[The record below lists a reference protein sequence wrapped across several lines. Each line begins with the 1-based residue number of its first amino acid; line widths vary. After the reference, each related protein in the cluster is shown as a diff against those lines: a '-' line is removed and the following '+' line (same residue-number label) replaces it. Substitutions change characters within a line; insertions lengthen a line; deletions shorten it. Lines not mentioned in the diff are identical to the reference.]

1 MRQIIVDT
9 ETTGL
14 HVEQN
19 HRIIEVGCIE
29 LINRKFT
36 GKHFHR
42 YINPQR
48 EIDEGAQ
55 AVHGITADFLQDKP
69 LFTDIAQE
77 LMDFLTGAELVIHN
91 APFDVGF
98 INYEL
103 KLLNQ
108 SWQPLSDHCRVVDT
122 LLMARQMHVG
132 QRNNLDALCK
142 RYNVD
147 NSQREYHGALLD
159 AHLLGRVYLAMTGG
173 QATLFSETEN
183 VEIASQQQSVI
194 EITQQKHKRKLPILA
209 ATDEEIL
216 AHEQYLEKLIESGK
230 CLWKTLEPVDKEPG

>member
-1 MRQIIVDT
+1 MRQIILDT

-14 HVEQN
+14 FVDQN
-19 HRIIEVGCIE
+19 HRIIEIGCIE

-36 GKHFHR
+36 GKHFH
-42 YINPQR
+42 YYLNPER
-48 EIDEGAQ
+48 AIDEGAQ
-55 AVHGITADFLQDKP
+55 AIHGITTDFLANKP
-69 LFTDIAQE
+69 LFAHIAQE
-77 LMDFLTGAELVIHN
+77 LMDFLSGAELVIHN

-108 SWQPLSDHCRVVDT
+108 AWQPLNEYCRIVDT

-142 RYNVD
+142 RYSVD

-173 QATLFSETEN
+173 QATLFTETEN
-183 VEIASQQQSVI
+183 VEIASQQQSVL
-194 EITQQKHKRKLPILA
+194 EITQQKHKRKLPIILATEEELA
-209 ATDEEIL
+209 AHELYLSHL
-216 AHEQYLEKLIESGK
+216 AENGK
-230 CLWKTLEPVDKEPG
+230 CVWES

>member
-1 MRQIIVDT
+1 MRQIILDT

-14 HVEQN
+14 SVEQE
-19 HRIIEVGCIE
+19 HRIIEIGCIE

-36 GKHFHR
+36 GNHFHR

-48 EIDEGAQ
+48 AIDEGAQ
-55 AVHGITADFLQDKP
+55 AVHGITSDFLENKP
-69 LFTDIAQE
+69 LFGDVVQE
-77 LMDFLTGAELVIHN
+77 FMDFVKGAELIIHN

-98 INYEL
+98 INYEMQLL
-103 KLLNQ
+103 KQ
-108 SWQPLSDHCRVVDT
+108 SWQPLSDYCRIKDT

-132 QRNNLDALCK
+132 QRNSLDALCK
-142 RYNVD
+142 RYSVD

-183 VEIASQQQSVI
+183 VEIASQQHSI
-194 EITQQKHKRKLPILA
+194 TEITLQKLKRKLPIIKANSEELA
-209 ATDEEIL
+209 A
-216 AHEQYLEKLIESGK
+216 HQHYLRELSDKGK
-230 CLWKTLEPVDKEPG
+230 CVWKTLEPEEEPA